1 MLKGECRNACTSKA
15 SAMALITALSKYW
28 TVGWVVAAVVVLLV
42 AILLLTITAL
52 ARKTDGVA
60 LDLVTDLDAIA
71 EHTAPL
77 QAVGA
82 TNNAVHTI
90 TRCLRKARGEAP
102 AADRYSTSPGW
113 REST

>member
-1 MLKGECRNACTSKA
+1 MTFW
-15 SAMALITALSKYW
+15 LSTYW
-28 TVGWVVAAVVVLLV
+28 TVGWGIGAVVILLV
-42 AILLLTITAL
+42 AVLLLSITAL
-52 ARKTDGVA
+52 ARKIDGVA

-77 QAVGA
+77 QNVGA

-102 AADRYSTSPGW
+102 SVDKYSTSPGW